1 MFQQNKNSLFVY
13 FYKNRL
19 FYKCYQYE
27 FLTHV
32 KGMMIEELDYKKYM
46 IENSVVFL
54 YKQS

>member
-46 IENSVVFL
+46 IENSVVFV